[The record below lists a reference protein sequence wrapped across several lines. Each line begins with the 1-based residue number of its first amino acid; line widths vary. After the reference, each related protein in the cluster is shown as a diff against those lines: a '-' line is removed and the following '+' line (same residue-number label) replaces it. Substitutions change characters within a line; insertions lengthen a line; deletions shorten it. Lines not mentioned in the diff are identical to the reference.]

1 MRKKI
6 IAANWKMNNTCA
18 QTEVFI
24 SSLLTGLN
32 KRGVNGGRNRGHHG
46 GFVNRNGGS
55 AKISGA
61 EIVLCVAFT
70 ALFTASRL
78 LKNSSVSL
86 GAQNMNYNDG
96 GAFTGEISA
105 DMLKE
110 LDVKYVI
117 IGHSE
122 RRAEFNET
130 NDAVNKKAIRAL
142 QKGLVPVVCAGESAA
157 EREQGGTEAAIK
169 KQVESAV
176 KNIDSDGVKKMVFAY
191 EPLWAIGTGKSASA
205 ADANAVIKFIRET
218 LRGQSGKAADAVRIL
233 YGGSM
238 NFKNASELLAQSEI
252 DGGLIGS
259 ASLKVEEFLKITEG
273 V

>member
-18 QTEVFI
+18 QTEAFVRD
-24 SSLLTGLN
+24 LLTGLN
-32 KRGVNGGRNRGHHG
+32 KGGAKGGGVSGGVAG
-46 GFVNRNGGS
+46 
-55 AKISGA
+55 GA
-61 EIVLCVAFT
+61 EIVLCVPFT
-70 ALFTASRL
+70 ALFTASKM
-78 LKNSSVSL
+78 LKNSPVSL
-86 GAQNMNYNDG
+86 GAQNMNYNDF

-110 LDVKYVI
+110 LGVKYVI

-130 NDAVNKKAIRAL
+130 DDAVNKKVLKAL
-142 QKGLVPVVCAGESAA
+142 QKGLVPIVCTGESAA
-157 EREQGGTEAAIK
+157 QRERGKTEAVIK
-169 KQVESAV
+169 KQVECAV
-176 KNIDSDGVKKMVFAY
+176 KNVASDGVEKMVFAY

-205 ADANAVIKFIRET
+205 ADANAVIKFVRET
-218 LRGQSGKAADAVRIL
+218 LRGQSNIKAADAVRIL

-238 NFKNASELLAQSEI
+238 NFKNAPELLAQSEI
-252 DGGLIGS
+252 DGGLIGG
-259 ASLKVEEFLKITEG
+259 ASLNVEEFLKIIEE